1 MKTKLWIGVMV
12 LLAVAAGPVVA
23 GGAACTGKQNAAQE
37 ASNVAKAEKEH
48 GCTADTQYCLNKMA
62 AKLRDKG
69 WVGVELDDADGAMTI
84 TRVEPYS
91 PALAAG
97 LQRGDVLLAV
107 NNVSFGSEDENA
119 WHDVKSQM
127 QVGKTITYTI
137 KRDSAKRKVDVTLAE
152 IPDEIMAKWVGRHM
166 LEHAKPI
173 ELAQN

>member
-48 GCTADTQYCLNKMA
+48 GCTAGTQYCLNKMA

-84 TRVEPYS
+84 TRVYS
-91 PALAAG
+91 SMPSTTRLAS
-97 LQRGDVLLAV
+97 RLAMSRRV
-107 NNVSFGSEDENA
+107 
-119 WHDVKSQM
+119 
-127 QVGKTITYTI
+127 
-137 KRDSAKRKVDVTLAE
+137 
-152 IPDEIMAKWVGRHM
+152 M
-166 LEHAKPI
+166 LSRSMTAMEAD
-173 ELAQN
+173 